1 MNFVIKIWFQIS
13 DVSYVFIMK
22 NIKKIAVLTSGGDAP
37 GMNAALRAIV
47 RTASYHNMMVLG
59 VYNGY
64 EGLIDADFV
73 EMDSSFVS
81 NIIQRG
87 GTILRS
93 ARSNRF
99 HDLKYHEKAFQNL
112 QAQQVD
118 ALIVIGGDGS
128 FRGLN
133 EFCSHFEIS
142 GIGIP
147 GTIDNDLIGTDFTIG
162 YDTAINTVVEA
173 VDKIR
178 DTAYSHNRIFFVEV
192 MGRDAGLIALR
203 AGIAAGA
210 EGVLIPET
218 VTTFD
223 DLVYDLIMNRRQ
235 NKKSGIIIVSEGD
248 ELGGA
253 VEVARKVAER
263 LPEYEFRVTILGHIQ
278 RGGAPSCMDRVR
290 ASMMG
295 HHSVTALIEG
305 HNREMIGIMNNKIS
319 FTPLEN
325 AVKHHQKVPQNM
337 VDMIKILAI

>member
-1 MNFVIKIWFQIS
+1 
-13 DVSYVFIMK
+13 MK
-22 NIKKIAVLTSGGDAP
+22 NITKIAVLTSGGDAP

-47 RTASYHNMMVLG
+47 RTAAYHNIEVVG

-64 EGLIDADFV
+64 EGLIDKNFV
-73 EMDSSFVS
+73 AMETSFVS
-81 NIIQRG
+81 NIIQKG

-93 ARSNRF
+93 ARCMRF
-99 HDLKYHEKAFQNL
+99 YEESYREKAYRNL
-112 QAQQVD
+112 ESEGING
-118 ALIVIGGDGS
+118 LIVIGGDGS

-133 EFCSHFEIS
+133 QFCTEHPVT

-147 GTIDNDLIGTDFTIG
+147 GTIDNDMIGTDFTIG

-203 AGIAAGA
+203 SGIAVGA
-210 EGVLIPET
+210 EEVLIPET
-218 VTTFD
+218 VTTLD
-223 DLVYDLIMNRRQ
+223 DLAYDLITNRRM
-235 NKKSGIIIVSEGD
+235 NKTSGIIIVAEGD

-253 VEVARKVAER
+253 VEVAKKVQER
-263 LPEYEFRVTILGHIQ
+263 LPDYEFRVTILGHIQ

-295 HHSVTALIEG
+295 YHSVLGMLEG
-305 HNREMIGIMNNKIS
+305 HNREMVGIINNKITY
-319 FTPLEN
+319 TPLEK
-325 AVKHHQKVPQNM
+325 AVKHHHEIPKYM
-337 VDMIKILAI
+337 MEMIRILAI

>member
-1 MNFVIKIWFQIS
+1 MNKIQR
-13 DVSYVFIMK
+13 
-22 NIKKIAVLTSGGDAP
+22 IAVLTSGGDAP

-47 RTASYHNMMVLG
+47 RTAAYHNIETIG

-64 EGLIDADFV
+64 EGLIDNNFIL
-73 EMDSSFVS
+73 MGTSFVS

-93 ARSNRF
+93 ARSQRF
-99 HDLKYHEKAFQNL
+99 FEKGYQEKAFRHL
-112 QAQQVD
+112 KD
-118 ALIVIGGDGS
+118 ANIDGLIVIGGDGS

-133 EFCSHFEIS
+133 EFCNHFPIL

-147 GTIDNDLIGTDFTIG
+147 GTIDNDMIGTDYTIG
-162 YDTAINTVVEA
+162 YDTAINTVVDA

-203 AGIAAGA
+203 AGIAVGA

-218 VTTFD
+218 VTTLD
-223 DLVYDLIMNRRQ
+223 DLTYDLITNRRM
-235 NKKSGIIIVSEGD
+235 NKSSGIIIVSEGD

-253 VEVARKVAER
+253 VEVAKKIQER
-263 LPEYEFRVTILGHIQ
+263 LPDFEFRVTILGHIQ

-290 ASMMG
+290 ASTMG
-295 HHSVTALIEG
+295 HHSVLRLIDG
-305 HNREMIGIMNNKIS
+305 HNKEMVGIINNKVS

-325 AVKHHQKVPQNM
+325 AVKHHQKVPQHL
-337 VDMIKILAI
+337 VDMIRILAF